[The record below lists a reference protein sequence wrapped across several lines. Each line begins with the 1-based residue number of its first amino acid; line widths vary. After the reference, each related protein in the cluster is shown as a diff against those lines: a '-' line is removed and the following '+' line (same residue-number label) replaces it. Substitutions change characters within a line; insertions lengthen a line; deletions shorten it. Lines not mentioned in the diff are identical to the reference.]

1 MFGVPGTL
9 GAKIRDLGLGGWGA
23 HVCYSLPG
31 KFEYCFGGELW
42 GFPAALASFL
52 VLASHE
58 RVCFDVVGEQQE
70 KKGSGMHSQILGKW
84 APDPPTPKSRNLVPN
99 RPGTPFFKFLVSV
112 S

>member
-1 MFGVPGTL
+1 MFRTRSWVKLGPIKVL
-9 GAKIRDLGLGGWGA
+9 GALAKR
-23 HVCYSLPG
+23 SR
-31 KFEYCFGGELW
+31 GERY
-42 GFPAALASFL
+42 
-52 VLASHE
+52 E

-99 RPGTPFFKFLVSV
+99 RPGTPFFKVLVSV